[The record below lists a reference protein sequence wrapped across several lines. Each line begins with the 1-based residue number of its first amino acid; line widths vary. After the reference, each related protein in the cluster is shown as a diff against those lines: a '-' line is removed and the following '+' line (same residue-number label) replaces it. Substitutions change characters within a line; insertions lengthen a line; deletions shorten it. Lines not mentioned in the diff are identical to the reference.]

1 MAFCSNCGAQLQ
13 EGSKFCTNCGTKYE
27 TPKPA
32 AASPVAPEPENPVQE
47 PIKAPEAPQQGVYT
61 PPVQQDYAPQGNQ
74 QTYTPPAQQDYAPQ
88 GNQQTYTPPVQQS
101 DAVQGGAGRPKAQP
115 VFTAP
120 KQKKP
125 MNKKLLFIIGG
136 AVLAVILAIVL
147 ICVLGGK
154 GGGGDAADDPN
165 LGLYTATT
173 AEMLGIEMDITDLFE
188 NGVTIE
194 LKSNG
199 KCIMNVD
206 GTKGSGK
213 WTLENGVFHVKGG
226 GLDCDGTLAN
236 GVMTLENMLDMGV
249 AMTFEKEGGFTPANP
264 GPAGTDGLP
273 EGSAGS
279 GAASE
284 LQRQWTGTWYGC
296 MYVSEATGEFET
308 VPCDTYN
315 AYMVVDVDAEGKGTF
330 AVYLDSSEMAFA
342 LADCEATKGGL
353 NAVDGN
359 VAGMD
364 MYAYNWMFLPMPD
377 YPDQY
382 VMSDE
387 IQTDNGTFSYSLF
400 MKPWDA
406 SWQKEID
413 SDFVIVP
420 PAIDRY
426 NEAVANGELP
436 PVGFAPIGYEGTA
449 EPSGIGGDRPVQGGA
464 DPDDQKDP
472 PAESDDFGKTTA
484 DADGIVSF
492 DTLKQVFTWL
502 RYQTGY
508 DGGYQ
513 RPTYEEIAEKFGVDA
528 HKTHADSWQEDYHVY
543 EWITTDGDFLLL
555 SFKVQADGSENWNS
569 SSWSSSLND

>member
-1 MAFCSNCGAQLQ
+1 M
-13 EGSKFCTNCGTKYE
+13 
-27 TPKPA
+27 
-32 AASPVAPEPENPVQE
+32 
-47 PIKAPEAPQQGVYT
+47 
-61 PPVQQDYAPQGNQ
+61 
-74 QTYTPPAQQDYAPQ
+74 
-88 GNQQTYTPPVQQS
+88 
-101 DAVQGGAGRPKAQP
+101 QGGAGRPKAQP

-154 GGGGDAADDPN
+154 GGGDAADDPN

-199 KCIMNVD
+199 KCTMNVD

-264 GPAGTDGLP
+264 GSAGTDGLP

-308 VPCDTYN
+308 VPCDFYN

-330 AVYLDSSEMAFA
+330 AVYLDGSETAFA
-342 LADCEATKGGL
+342 LANCEATETGL

-382 VMSDE
+382 VMGDE

-400 MKPWDA
+400 MKPWGA

-413 SDFVIVP
+413 SDFAIVP

-436 PVGFAPIGYEGTA
+436 PYGFAPVGYADVA
-449 EPSGIGGDRPVQGGA
+449 EPEAGGEGA
-464 DPDDQKDP
+464 STDGQ
-472 PAESDDFGKTTA
+472 AEPQEAASDYGQSEA
-484 DADGIVSF
+484 DADGIVSL
-492 DTLKQVFTWL
+492 DTLIATGKYCDEHRTEVTYGDVYDMMGYVHGLPMTDSANW
-502 RYQTGY
+502 REGNGHMYQWSAPTGEY
-508 DGGYQ
+508 
-513 RPTYEEIAEKFGVDA
+513 IA
-528 HKTHADSWQEDYHVY
+528 
-543 EWITTDGDFLLL
+543 IN
-555 SFKVQADGSENWNS
+555 FKVADNGYEY
-569 SSWSSSLND
+569 WSSMSYTSGLLK

>member
-47 PIKAPEAPQQGVYT
+47 PIKAPEAPQ
-61 PPVQQDYAPQGNQ
+61 
-74 QTYTPPAQQDYAPQ
+74 

-101 DAVQGGAGRPKAQP
+101 DAPQGGAGRPKAQP
-115 VFTAP
+115 VFVAP

-125 MNKKLLFIIGG
+125 VDKKLLFIIGG

-147 ICVLGGK
+147 ICALGGK

-199 KCIMNVD
+199 KCTMNVD

-264 GPAGTDGLP
+264 GSAGTDGLP

-308 VPCDTYN
+308 VPCDFYN

-330 AVYLDSSEMAFA
+330 AVYLDGSETAFA
-342 LADCEATKGGL
+342 LANCEATEAGL

-382 VMSDE
+382 VMGDE

-400 MKPWDA
+400 MKPWGA

-413 SDFVIVP
+413 SDFAIVP

-436 PVGFAPIGYEGTA
+436 PYGFAPVGYADAA
-449 EPSGIGGDRPVQGGA
+449 EPEAGGEGA
-464 DPDDQKDP
+464 STDGQ
-472 PAESDDFGKTTA
+472 AEPQEAASDYGQSEA
-484 DADGIVSF
+484 DADGIVSL
-492 DTLKQVFTWL
+492 DTLIATGKYCDEHRTEVTYGDVYDMMGYVHGLPMTDSANW
-502 RYQTGY
+502 REGNGHMYQWSAPTGEY
-508 DGGYQ
+508 
-513 RPTYEEIAEKFGVDA
+513 IA
-528 HKTHADSWQEDYHVY
+528 
-543 EWITTDGDFLLL
+543 IN
-555 SFKVQADGSENWNS
+555 FKVADNGYEY
-569 SSWSSSLND
+569 WSSMSYTSGLLK

>member
-194 LKSNG
+194 LK
-199 KCIMNVD
+199 
-206 GTKGSGK
+206 
-213 WTLENGVFHVKGG
+213 
-226 GLDCDGTLAN
+226 
-236 GVMTLENMLDMGV
+236 
-249 AMTFEKEGGFTPANP
+249 
-264 GPAGTDGLP
+264 
-273 EGSAGS
+273 
-279 GAASE
+279 
-284 LQRQWTGTWYGC
+284 
-296 MYVSEATGEFET
+296 
-308 VPCDTYN
+308 
-315 AYMVVDVDAEGKGTF
+315 
-330 AVYLDSSEMAFA
+330 
-342 LADCEATKGGL
+342 
-353 NAVDGN
+353 
-359 VAGMD
+359 
-364 MYAYNWMFLPMPD
+364 
-377 YPDQY
+377 
-382 VMSDE
+382 
-387 IQTDNGTFSYSLF
+387 
-400 MKPWDA
+400 
-406 SWQKEID
+406 
-413 SDFVIVP
+413 
-420 PAIDRY
+420 
-426 NEAVANGELP
+426 
-436 PVGFAPIGYEGTA
+436 
-449 EPSGIGGDRPVQGGA
+449 
-464 DPDDQKDP
+464 
-472 PAESDDFGKTTA
+472 
-484 DADGIVSF
+484 
-492 DTLKQVFTWL
+492 
-502 RYQTGY
+502 
-508 DGGYQ
+508 
-513 RPTYEEIAEKFGVDA
+513 
-528 HKTHADSWQEDYHVY
+528 
-543 EWITTDGDFLLL
+543 
-555 SFKVQADGSENWNS
+555 
-569 SSWSSSLND
+569 